1 VGDLL
6 RYGAECGFPD
16 NWADD
21 LLADASREGDLMT
34 VIAFVNCS
42 DIDRKIDGD
51 RTALMHASANGQFHL
66 VKYLVE
72 ENAETGTR
80 DRNGKTAAE
89 IAVEN
94 NHEPISGYIVAS
106 QSELWGSVCETEK
119 WVHDL
124 QHERISN
131 GADEIEL
138 LATPEFS
145 ELNSKRIDVPLIDN
159 ELMWFR
165 ATESIS
171 IGMYHNGGFTWM
183 INGTR
188 VPDVW

>member
-1 VGDLL
+1 
-6 RYGAECGFPD
+6 
-16 NWADD
+16 
-21 LLADASREGDLMT
+21 MT

-42 DIDRKIDGD
+42 DIDRKIYGD

-72 ENAETGTR
+72 ENVETRTR

-89 IAVEN
+89 IAMEN
-94 NHEPISGYIVAS
+94 NHDSISGFIVAS
-106 QSELWGSVCETEK
+106 QSDLWSFVCDTEK
-119 WVHDL
+119 LVHDL
-124 QHERISN
+124 QRERISN

-138 LATPEFS
+138 LATAEFA
-145 ELNSKRIDVPLIDN
+145 ELNSKRIDIPLIDN

-165 ATESIS
+165 ATESIN
-171 IGMYHNGGFTWM
+171 IGMYGNGGFTWM